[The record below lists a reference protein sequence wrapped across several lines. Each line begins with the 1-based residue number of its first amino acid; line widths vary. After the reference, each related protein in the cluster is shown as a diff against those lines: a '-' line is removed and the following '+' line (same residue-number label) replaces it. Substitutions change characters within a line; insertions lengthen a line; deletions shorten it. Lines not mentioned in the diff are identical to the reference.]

1 MASETNNGDTETK
14 KRDVWTS
21 KEMEILEGVATKI
34 IKEKNH
40 KNHKRSESSRKKQP
54 VGEKKSK

>member
-21 KEMEILEGVATKI
+21 KEMEILGNTVRPL
-34 IKEKNH
+34 H
-40 KNHKRSESSRKKQP
+40 H
-54 VGEKKSK
+54 